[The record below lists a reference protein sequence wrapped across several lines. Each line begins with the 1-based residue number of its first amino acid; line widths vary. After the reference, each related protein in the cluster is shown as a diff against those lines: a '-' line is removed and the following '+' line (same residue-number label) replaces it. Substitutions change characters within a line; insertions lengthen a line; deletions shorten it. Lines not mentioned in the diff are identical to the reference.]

1 MLNSELHNA
10 LIAVVADP
18 LCSHGLDLSPEHI
31 GVPLQSGFTSRGA
44 REHVEEPHSGRFV
57 QLRSD
62 RRQDVHEELRW
73 IHVDIRNALQIS
85 LDQHALVQ
93 IQVRYVG
100 LALPADLSGS
110 FPPDGESPQMLQLF
124 LRELPHVEVRRAHV
138 VSLPPQHGE
147 VVVLVLHG
155 LGHHR
160 RLLTHRGFRGR
171 DEDD

>member
-85 LDQHALVQ
+85 LDQHAFVQ

-100 LALPADLSGS
+100 LALPAYLSCS

-138 VSLPPQHGE
+138 VALPPQHGK
-147 VVVLVLHG
+147 
-155 LGHHR
+155 
-160 RLLTHRGFRGR
+160 
-171 DEDD
+171 